1 MKLNADATKATLAI
15 NAELNAHEVQ
25 ELIRALAMLRAQ
37 MAPGVPQYPGAS
49 EPTITHDG
57 PALIM
62 DTPTNDELREEPPT
76 KSSADCV
83 SPLVA
88 RRSALGNHRT
98 LYPKHIKMTKVDKV
112 RPWTPS

>member
-37 MAPGVPQYPGAS
+37 MAPGVPTTPGNNT
-49 EPTITHDG
+49 PTITHDG

-62 DTPTNDELREEPPT
+62 DKPLADGSVTLRLHSPGLGWTSWRLPAGDIEAVRVGLESFKTHGTP
-76 KSSADCV
+76 A
-83 SPLVA
+83 
-88 RRSALGNHRT
+88 
-98 LYPKHIKMTKVDKV
+98 PKGHHH
-112 RPWTPS
+112 